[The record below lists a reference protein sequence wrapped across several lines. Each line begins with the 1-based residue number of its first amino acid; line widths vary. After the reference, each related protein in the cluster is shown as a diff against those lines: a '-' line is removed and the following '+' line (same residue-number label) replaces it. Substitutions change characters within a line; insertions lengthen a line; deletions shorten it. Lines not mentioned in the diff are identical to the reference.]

1 MMNSLLQQPHRM
13 SRCETCE
20 GAYFLIEI
28 IAAIVTTIDILIVY
42 TFLQLRR
49 GRLMILLWTT
59 ILNMLLPLIGFYA
72 GEWAMI
78 YFAGW
83 GHALSSV
90 LLSLIGLH
98 ILLSDSDEPSVVN
111 KISPFFLALIVSV
124 DAFGVSVTFGMM
136 QLNKWLFIFVSG
148 FFSFT
153 FSAIA
158 LLSAGRLRV
167 INGTF
172 IRRLA
177 GIVFICMG
185 VLSFIY

>member
-1 MMNSLLQQPHRM
+1 M
-13 SRCETCE
+13 
-20 GAYFLIEI
+20 IEI

-98 ILLSDSDEPSVVN
+98 ILLADSDQASVVN
-111 KISPFFLALIVSV
+111 RISPFFLALIVSV

-136 QLNKWLFIFVSG
+136 QLNKWLFILVSG

-158 LLSAGRLRV
+158 FLSAGRLHV

>member
-1 MMNSLLQQPHRM
+1 M
-13 SRCETCE
+13 
-20 GAYFLIEI
+20 IEI

-49 GRLMILLWTT
+49 GRLMIILWTT

-72 GEWAMI
+72 GEWVMT
-78 YFAGW
+78 YFTGW

-98 ILLSDSDEPSVVN
+98 ILLSDSEQPSVVN

-136 QLNKWLFIFVSG
+136 QLNKWLFILASG
-148 FFSFT
+148 FFSVT

-158 LLSAGRLRV
+158 FLSTGRLRI

-185 VLSFIY
+185 VLSLVF